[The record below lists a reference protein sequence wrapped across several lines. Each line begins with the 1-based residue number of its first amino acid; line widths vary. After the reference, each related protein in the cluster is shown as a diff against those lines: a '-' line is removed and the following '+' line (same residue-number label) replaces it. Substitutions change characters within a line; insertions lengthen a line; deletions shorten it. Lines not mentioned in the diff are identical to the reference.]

1 LNNNSNAQTDNIK
14 EENKESD
21 KKEEELFTTEE
32 EKNLYLEIID
42 LKDYVPEMLLI
53 TQKKIDKSQNKAD
66 VQAENIEEQQPQM
79 RVLNNNNQEISQ
91 NAESFAI

>member
-1 LNNNSNAQTDNIK
+1 MNNNSNAQTDNIK